1 MVTVRVRVR
10 VTFRIKIRCT
20 IKIRLRVRIRLRI
33 GVRIGVRVRVKPWG
47 QEWSKGY
54 LSGLVFC
61 SCTKILSEHFRG
73 QRNASLETII
83 KGSTY
88 NCSSGGLSWKTL
100 DSITFGGV
108 LNVWTLMI
116 GPLELIGM
124 DPNSISPSI
133 FTSDP
138 GRVYYDTEQ
147 IEILVT

>member
-1 MVTVRVRVR
+1 MVWYFAVVP
-10 VTFRIKIRCT
+10 K
-20 IKIRLRVRIRLRI
+20 
-33 GVRIGVRVRVKPWG
+33 
-47 QEWSKGY
+47 SY
-54 LSGLVFC
+54 LNISGDKEML
-61 SCTKILSEHFRG
+61 L
-73 QRNASLETII
+73 LETII